1 MLRLLLRTLCSSFVL
16 LAGAGLTLV
25 LAGPAVAGSAPDSSS
40 TVVIGTGGRDVIN
53 MAGMDGNFRLWGL
66 GGFNALLGGR
76 GDNLLVGNGHCPPDH
91 EDTTGYDNAS
101 QRWDDYCS
109 TDAIPDAPGAI
120 LIGGEGV
127 NTILGSGGPNLI
139 VAGPDKPFQGYG
151 NTIDGGPAGNLII
164 SLHGSS
170 LIYPG
175 PGHNLVDTRGSG
187 SDSVICQHGDTHTVV
202 YADREDQVH
211 NCSRVVFHA
220 PGWPAAQLAKPSL
233 TQAALSQATDLV
245 HGETRARVHRRAR
258 HKRHRRARHKPH
270 RSGRG

>member
-1 MLRLLLRTLCSSFVL
+1 MLRPWLRTLCSSLVL
-16 LAGAGLTLV
+16 LAGAGLTVV
-25 LAGPAVAGSAPDSSS
+25 LAGPAVADSTTDSSS
-40 TVVIGTGGRDVIN
+40 TVVIGTDGRDVIN
-53 MAGMDGNFRLWGL
+53 MAGIDGNFRLWGL
-66 GGFNALLGGR
+66 GGFNALVGGR

-109 TDAIPDAPGAI
+109 TDAIPGAPGAI

-127 NTILGSGGPNLI
+127 NTIVGSGGPNVI
-139 VAGPDKPFQGYG
+139 VAGADKPSPGYG
-151 NTIDGGPAGNLII
+151 NTILGGPAGNLIL
-164 SLHGSS
+164 SLRGSS

-187 SDSVICQHGDTHTVV
+187 SDSVICQPGDTRTVV

-233 TQAALSQATDLV
+233 TQAALSQAADLL
-245 HGETRARVHRRAR
+245 HGETRARVHRRS
-258 HKRHRRARHKPH
+258 RHKPH
-270 RSGRG
+270 RPGRS